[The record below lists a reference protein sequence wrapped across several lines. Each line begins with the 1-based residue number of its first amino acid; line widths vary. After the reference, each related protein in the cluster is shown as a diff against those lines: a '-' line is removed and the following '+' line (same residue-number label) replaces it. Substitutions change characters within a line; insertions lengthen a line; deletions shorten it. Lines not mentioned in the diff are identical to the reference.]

1 MRNKGTVL
9 NPDVKASTAALVRKN
24 VCQKMN
30 ETLFFIPNC
39 RKSPTFAN
47 EHSFV
52 LIDQTKSNQNMS
64 AKLHNY
70 LQGAWIPHDGDGI
83 PQFDAIDGTL
93 IGTCGS
99 EGLDYSSIL
108 RYAREVGGPA
118 LRKLSFQERGRMLK
132 ALALF
137 LSEHKEKYYTL
148 SYRSGAT
155 RADSW
160 IDIDGGIG
168 TLFTY
173 ASLRR
178 KLPDTPW
185 YLDGEA
191 ARLSKAGSFIGH
203 HLMVPKH
210 GVAIHINA
218 FNFPIWGMLEKLSA
232 NLLAGMPAVVK
243 PSEVTSYVSE
253 LMVRDIVASG
263 ILPAGALQLVCGSG
277 VGILNELSEQDVVTF
292 TGSAETGRM
301 LRALPSVIQ
310 NSVPFNMEADSLNAI
325 VLAPDGTPG
334 TPTFELFLKEI
345 RREMTSKTGQKCTA
359 IRRIFV
365 PENLIETVQGSLGKM
380 LDQTTLGDPRTE
392 GVRMGPL
399 VSKTQQQEV
408 RQKVRQLLQ
417 HSQLVYGD
425 LDQFEVKSASK
436 EKGAFFAP
444 MLLRND
450 RPLVQTNSHEIE
462 AFGPVSTLMPY
473 RDLAEAIALVNMGKG
488 SLVSTIATT
497 DPAFAQEYVME
508 AAAYHGRILI
518 LNDQSAPESTG
529 HGSPMPLLSHGGPGR
544 AGGGEEL
551 GGLRGIK
558 HYLQRTAI
566 QGHPTMLGQITEVYQ
581 VGGAQPEVSIHPFR
595 KYFEELVIGETL
607 TTHKHTVTETDIVNF
622 ANLTGDHF
630 YAHVDETAL
639 EGTPF
644 ERRVAHG
651 YWILSK
657 AAGMFVEPRK
667 GPVMLNYGLEE
678 CRFTKP
684 VYPGMTIGVRL
695 TAKEKIAQ
703 EQRDEN
709 DVPKGIVKWLVE
721 VFDQNDETVAI
732 ATILTLVKKKSSTI

>member
-1 MRNKGTVL
+1 M
-9 NPDVKASTAALVRKN
+9 ST
-24 VCQKMN
+24 
-30 ETLFFIPNC
+30 
-39 RKSPTFAN
+39 
-47 EHSFV
+47 
-52 LIDQTKSNQNMS
+52 
-64 AKLHNY
+64 KLHNY
-70 LQGAWIPHDGDGI
+70 LQGAWVPHDGEGI

-93 IGTCGS
+93 ISTCGS
-99 EGLDYSSIL
+99 EGLDYRSIL
-108 RYAREVGGPA
+108 HYARKMGGPA
-118 LRKLSFQERGRMLK
+118 LRKMSFQERGRMLK

-137 LSEHKEKYYTL
+137 LDGQKEKYYTL

-168 TLFTY
+168 TLFAY

-178 KLPDTPW
+178 KLPDTRW

-191 ARLSKAGSFIGH
+191 AKLSKGGGFIGH
-203 HLMVPKH
+203 HLLVPKH

-243 PSEVTSYVSE
+243 PSEVTSYLSE
-253 LMVRDIVASG
+253 IMVRDIIASG
-263 ILPAGALQLVCGSG
+263 ILPEGALQLVCGSG
-277 VGILNELSEQDVVTF
+277 IGILDDLNEQDVVTF
-292 TGSAETGRM
+292 TGSAATGQQ
-301 LRALPSVIQ
+301 LRALPSIIQ
-310 NSVPFNMEADSLNAI
+310 HSVPFNMEADSLNAI
-325 VLAPDGTPG
+325 VLGPDVEPG
-334 TPTFELFLKEI
+334 SADFDLFLKEI
-345 RREMTSKTGQKCTA
+345 RREMTAKTGQKCTA

-365 PENLIETVQGSLGKM
+365 PADRIEAVQSALSKM
-380 LDQTTLGDPRTE
+380 LAQTTLGDPRAQ
-392 GVRMGPL
+392 GVRMGAL
-399 VSKTQQQEV
+399 VSKIQQQEV
-408 RQKVRQLLQ
+408 RQQVEKLLQ
-417 HSQLVYGD
+417 NSSLAFGN
-425 LDQFEVKSASK
+425 LDQFEVFGADKA
-436 EKGAFFAP
+436 KGAFFAP
-444 MLLRND
+444 ILLRND
-450 RPLVQTNSHEIE
+450 QPSKYTNSHQIE

-473 RDLAEAIALVNMGKG
+473 RDLEEAIELVNLGKG
-488 SLVSTIATT
+488 SLVSTIATA
-497 DPAFAQEYVME
+497 DPRFAQEYVME
-508 AAAYHGRILI
+508 AAPYHGRILI
-518 LNDQSAPESTG
+518 LNEASAKESTG

-566 QGHPTMLGQITEVYQ
+566 QGHPSMLGQITEVYQ
-581 VGGAQPEVSIHPFR
+581 VGGAQPEATIHPFR
-595 KYFEELVIGETL
+595 KYFEDLQIGETL
-607 TTHKHTVTETDIVNF
+607 STHKHTVTESDIINF

-667 GPVMLNYGLEE
+667 GPVLLNYGLEE

-695 TAKEKIAQ
+695 TVKEKIAQ

-721 VFDQNDETVAI
+721 VFDQTNETVAI
-732 ATILTLVKKKSSTI
+732 ATILTMVRKKVEEG